1 MVTKTSRLNS
11 GYWLFFLLLQWSY
24 GADDTESWASIGFE
38 TKLPYSLNLEFE
50 QELRLKDQLATFKQ
64 TFSEVSL
71 SYPVFDGFK
80 IQVPFRYITY
90 KDEIK
95 QRLSFAGSYKYSFK
109 PVSLKHRTK
118 YQRTYEK
125 GEIPEELIRNKFSIM
140 YGLNK
145 KIEPYVSGELFHL
158 YNTDND
164 QFDEYRVSLGVTVDL
179 PGKNSI
185 KIFYIYKKEDITK
198 SSPDEVNIFGLGYNY
213 KL

>member
-1 MVTKTSRLNS
+1 MVYKTSRINS
-11 GYWLFFLLLQWSY
+11 RYWLFFLLLQWSY
-24 GADDTESWASIGFE
+24 GADDSESWASIGFE

-90 KDEIK
+90 KDENK
-95 QRLSFAGSYKYSFK
+95 HRLSLAGSYKYSFK

-125 GEIPEELIRNKFSIM
+125 EEIP
-140 YGLNK
+140 
-145 KIEPYVSGELFHL
+145 
-158 YNTDND
+158 
-164 QFDEYRVSLGVTVDL
+164 
-179 PGKNSI
+179 
-185 KIFYIYKKEDITK
+185 
-198 SSPDEVNIFGLGYNY
+198 
-213 KL
+213 